1 MGDVVAGTARHGY
14 DLELRRYNG
23 RGWRAV
29 VLVEGRRA
37 LLRARMRAAG
47 GVSRSDE

>member
-1 MGDVVAGTARHGY
+1 VVAGTARHGY

-37 LLRARMRAAG
+37 FFYFEPEYVRRATKVA
-47 GVSRSDE
+47 SDE